1 MTRRYNGKT
10 KTAENKGKGYPKE
23 THGADTGREGKG
35 GQPRSTGAR
44 EGAPGRAAKRRRGT
58 KPRRQERGRDPH
70 GARRG
75 AQDAP
80 KAPRRGAP
88 RRTRAAPSHRNLPVW
103 AGRRGG
109 PAGLSDTQRA
119 PSSARD
125 LPQQHTPAVSIQAA
139 PAANRLLACQGRRLP
154 PPPQRAVP
162 LDRAQ
167 GRVLFRGGAAGPWA
181 RAARASQDPKAT
193 AGMGPRRLPRAQ
205 ARRMGRTPMKPARPP
220 ESCCGGTRAG
230 ATRARARPTHAKR
243 QKAQRKDPPNG
254 AHKCSVAPFLILIL

>member
-1 MTRRYNGKT
+1 M
-10 KTAENKGKGYPKE
+10 
-23 THGADTGREGKG
+23 GR
-35 GQPRSTGAR
+35 P
-44 EGAPGRAAKRRRGT
+44 KRRRT
-58 KPRRQERGRDPH
+58 RERAIPRRRTGQTPGARGKAGSREAPGPER
-70 GARRG
+70 ARRG
-75 AQDAP
+75 ERQNAEGERNHEGRKEAETHTEHGGGRKTRQKPPDVERP
-80 KAPRRGAP
+80 GAP
-88 RRTRAAPSHRNLPVW
+88 AQHPATGTCRF
-103 AGRRGG
+103 GRDGGGG

-154 PPPQRAVP
+154 PPPQRAEP

>member
-1 MTRRYNGKT
+1 MGRPKRRRTRER
-10 KTAENKGKGYPKE
+10 AIPRRR
-23 THGADTGREGKG
+23 TG
-35 GQPRSTGAR
+35 QTP
-44 EGAPGRAAKRRRGT
+44 GAPGRAAKRRRGT

-205 ARRMGRTPMKPARPP
+205 ARRMGRTPIEARTTAGILLRRHAGRRHASAGPADPRQTT
-220 ESCCGGTRAG
+220 ESTTQGPAERG
-230 ATRARARPTHAKR
+230 A
-243 QKAQRKDPPNG
+243 QVQRGSLPYLDTIETSLTKKSG
-254 AHKCSVAPFLILIL
+254 

>member
-167 GRVLFRGGAAGPWA
+167 GRVLFRGG
-181 RAARASQDPKAT
+181 
-193 AGMGPRRLPRAQ
+193 LPGRGRGRPAQ
-205 ARRMGRTPMKPARPP
+205 AKTRRQRRGWGPAACQGRRRDAWAAHRLKPARPP